1 MDQGVTAGVVEWL
14 VAIVLINATAGV
26 VLYQREIRSLLRRF
40 ARRRL
45 RHRAPLTPA
54 GRPIERIAADAR
66 RLGPRFRHPPAGLS
80 FARFE
85 GTRRAYDDVLAEGCL
100 ALGLE
105 HLFMVLPPGPERDA
119 ERIRVE
125 RVLDAYGFQ
134 LIDAA

>member
-14 VAIVLINATAGV
+14 VAIAVINATAGV
-26 VLYQREIRSLLRRF
+26 VLYQREIRSLLRRS
-40 ARRRL
+40 ARRWL
-45 RHRAPLTPA
+45 PHRRPPEPV

-66 RLGPRFRHPPAGLS
+66 RLGPRFRHPPPGVS

-85 GTRRAYDDVLAEGCL
+85 GTRRAYDDVLAEGCR

-105 HLFMVLPPGPERDA
+105 HLFTVLPPGSERDA
-119 ERIRVE
+119 ERTRVE
-125 RVLDAYGFQ
+125 RVLHAYGFQ